1 MNEETNNTVVP
12 VLGLTDEEVLRS
24 REAHGE
30 NVLTPPKKTSLWRL
44 YIEKY
49 NDPIIKVL
57 IFAALISLGLAVIE
71 GQYVETIGI
80 ILAIVLATSIGF
92 WFEMDAARK
101 FDVLTALGEESPVK
115 VVRNGV
121 VTEIA
126 RKDVVVGDVVIIEVG
141 DEIPADG
148 RLNDATDLQIDESSL
163 TGEPIVS
170 KYADASKSD
179 KEATYPSY
187 EVLRGTMVMNGRGSY
202 VVSSVGDS
210 TEIGRVARS
219 STEVTAVKTP
229 LNVQLD
235 KLAKRISKVG
245 FAISVVAFVAFL
257 SRDII
262 IDANGIWHDMEW
274 IKMAETVLKYFMM
287 AVTLI
292 VMTVPEG
299 MPMAVTLSLALN
311 MRRML
316 KGNNLVRKL
325 HACETM
331 GAVTVICTDKTGTL
345 TQNKMQVAEMTQL
358 SDDEIFFPSLAANTT
373 AHLDADGKS
382 GIGNPTEI
390 ALLLWLGK
398 NQADYKSLRA
408 SAKIEN
414 QLPFSTERKY
424 MATIAVI
431 GGQRML
437 LVKGAPEI
445 VTQFCKLTAE
455 EKTAIGTKLTAYQN
469 KAMRTLAFAYRELSA
484 DEHPD
489 MSHLNGETPLMLQ
502 GIAAI
507 SDPVRADVPNAV
519 QQCVDAG
526 INVKIVT
533 GDTKM
538 TAVEIARQIGIWH
551 KDTPDEAH
559 ITGPDFAAL
568 SDADAYDR
576 VLKLKVMSRA
586 RPSDKQRLVNLL
598 QKHGEVVAVTGDGTN
613 DAPALN
619 HAHVGLSLGS
629 GTSVAKEA
637 SDMTLIDDSFG
648 SIVNAVMWGRSLYRN
663 IQRFL
668 FFQLIVNVTALLL
681 VLGGSFAGTELPL
694 TVTQILWVN
703 LIMDT
708 FAALALA
715 SLPPSKEVMADKPR
729 RLSDFIITRG
739 MAKGIAGVG
748 FLFFIILFAMLIWFK
763 QSAGGIDRIDLSVFF
778 TTFVMIQFWNLLNA
792 KTYASEASAFKN
804 LLSDKGLLMV
814 LAIIIAG
821 QWIIV
826 TFGGDMFRTCPL
838 PLMTWVQIIVG
849 TSIVFWA
856 GEIYRFIARRICKK

>member
-1 MNEETNNTVVP
+1 MNEKTNKSDNQL
-12 VLGLTDEEVLRS
+12 LGLSSEEVLRS

-44 YIEKY
+44 YLDKY
-49 NDPIIKVL
+49 NDPIIKIL

-71 GQYVETIGI
+71 GQYIETIGI
-80 ILAIVLATSIGF
+80 ILAIILATSIGF

-115 VVRNGV
+115 VIRNGV
-121 VTEIA
+121 VAEIP

-163 TGEPIVS
+163 TGEPIVT
-170 KYADASKSD
+170 KYADVDKSD

-202 VVSSVGDS
+202 VVTSVGDL

-219 STEVTAVKTP
+219 STETTAVKTP

-262 IDANGIWHDMEW
+262 VDANGIWHDMVW

-345 TQNKMQVAEMTQL
+345 TQNKMQVAEMYQL
-358 SDDEIFFPSLAANTT
+358 GDDETLFPALATNTT
-373 AHLDADGKS
+373 AHLDEDGTS

-390 ALLLWLGK
+390 ALLLWLQSK
-398 NQADYKSLRA
+398 HADYKSLRA
-408 SAKIEN
+408 ASKIEN

-431 GGQRML
+431 GDRRLL

-445 VTQFCKLTAE
+445 VTKFCKLTADD
-455 EKTAIGTKLTAYQN
+455 KKAVSDRLTAYQN
-469 KAMRTLAFAYRELSA
+469 KAMRTLAFAYCELS
-484 DEHPD
+484 DGEQPD
-489 MSHLNGETPLMLQ
+489 MAHLSGDNSLVLQ

-507 SDPVRADVPNAV
+507 SDPVRADVPDAV
-519 QQCVDAG
+519 GQCINAG

-538 TAVEIARQIGIWH
+538 TAIEIARQIGIWH
-551 KDTPDEAH
+551 EDTPDEAH

-568 SDADAYDR
+568 SDAEAYDR
-576 VLKLKVMSRA
+576 VQKLKVMSRA

-729 RLSDFIITRG
+729 RLTDFIITRG
-739 MAKGIAGVG
+739 MAKGIAGLG
-748 FLFFIILFAMLIWFK
+748 FVFFIILFAMLLWFK
-763 QSAGGIDRIDLSVFF
+763 QSEGGIDRMDLSVFF

-792 KTYASEASAFKN
+792 KTYASNASAFKG
-804 LLSDKGLLMV
+804 LLSDNGLLIV

-821 QWIIV
+821 QWLIV

-838 PLMTWVQIIVG
+838 PPMTWVKIIVG
-849 TSIVFWA
+849 TSVVFWA
-856 GEIYRFIARRICKK
+856 GEIYRYLVRRICRK